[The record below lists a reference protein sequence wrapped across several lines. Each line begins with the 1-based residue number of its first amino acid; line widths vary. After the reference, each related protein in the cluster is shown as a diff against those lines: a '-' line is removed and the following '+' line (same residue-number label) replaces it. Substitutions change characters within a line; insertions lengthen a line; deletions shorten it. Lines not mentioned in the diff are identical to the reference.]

1 LSEVVSVAVIDLYCE
16 RTAPGFW
23 AEPVNALTNIGFVIA
38 AWLIWRCARR
48 EQAQDASVVV
58 LTALIVAISL
68 GSFLFH
74 TLANEVTRWLDIL
87 SIFVFQLI
95 YLGIYCRRVIMLPL
109 PLSCL
114 LSLLLLLAAVA
125 TSQLGNYLNGSLL
138 YAPAW
143 LVILALG
150 LYHLRS
156 QQAGRGLLLIATAV
170 FLVAIA
176 LRSIDN
182 GICGQFATGTHFL
195 WHLLNALVLYLAMRA
210 LILNLAPNRL
220 RTV

>member
-1 LSEVVSVAVIDLYCE
+1 MIDLYCE
-16 RTAPGFW
+16 RTTPGFW
-23 AEPVNALTNIGFVIA
+23 AEPVNALTNLGFVIT

-48 EQAQDASVVV
+48 EQAQGASVVV
-58 LTALIVAISL
+58 LTVLILAISL
-68 GSFLFH
+68 SSFLFH
-74 TLANEVTRWLDIL
+74 TLASEATRWLDIL
-87 SIFVFQLI
+87 SIFVFQLL

-114 LSLLLLLAAVA
+114 LSLLLLQAAVA
-125 TSQLGNYLNGSLL
+125 ASQAEYLNGSLI

-143 LVILALG
+143 LVILVLG

-156 QQAGRGLLLIATAV
+156 QKPGRGLLLMATAV

-182 GICGQFATGTHFL
+182 GICSQFATGTHFL
-195 WHLLNALVLYLAMRA
+195 WHLLNALVIYLAMLA

-220 RTV
+220 RPA